1 MVPSV
6 AYWSVRR
13 VLALV
18 ALRRRSEREKEIEI
32 LLPTASLCQPI
43 LYLDDT
49 IVAVGLPVRHGRLE
63 TSPVHATSDAV
74 EHRVK

>member
-1 MVPSV
+1 MVPLV

-18 ALRRRSEREKEIEI
+18 ELRRRSEREKEIEI

-43 LYLDDT
+43 SYLGDT
-49 IVAVGLPVRHGRLE
+49 IVAGVWPVRHGRLE

-74 EHRVK
+74 QHRVK